1 MMDYQSF
8 KDVVV
13 EKILDFMPPEYANAI
28 VEVHDVEKVNRTLDG
43 LTMDIM
49 SCIRITGIWKKR

>member
-28 VEVHDVEKVNRTLDG
+28 VEVHDVEKVNQTFL
-43 LTMDIM
+43 
-49 SCIRITGIWKKR
+49 CQRI

>member
-28 VEVHDVEKVNRTLDG
+28 VEVLILILRQRLSVL
-43 LTMDIM
+43 
-49 SCIRITGIWKKR
+49 TGIFLC

>member
-13 EKILDFMPPEYANAI
+13 EKVLSLEL
-28 VEVHDVEKVNRTLDG
+28 LDG
-43 LTMDIM
+43 KYERHLVVL
-49 SCIRITGIWKKR
+49 KQV

>member
-28 VEVHDVEKVNRTLDG
+28 VEKREVSLDKFDKLLKFMTL
-43 LTMDIM
+43 
-49 SCIRITGIWKKR
+49 KR